1 MVIAGLKNRLTM
13 TTVSALDSFYNN
25 RLQAQQ
31 TQIDS
36 IQSLLTAGKKP
47 LSAADAQQ
55 VATLSAQAVKLSK
68 VKTNVTQAQKTIDV
82 ATTALTEIT
91 KLLQK
96 MQTLANQANT
106 PGMASTDYMTM
117 NLKFQKMLVDVGG
130 YAVKASLNGTNLLS
144 GTAILNVVTGTDS
157 GPKSKT
163 SVMPVN
169 IMGLI
174 RIGVLSNASLDSKE
188 KSATTSDAIR
198 SALSFVTG
206 GKAQLASSSASLLKI
221 QNKAD
226 ATIGTSQATIDTMQ
240 AIDIPGLQKQL
251 TALKSQQLADYSVIT
266 QLNADAAANLPP
278 LI

>member
-1 MVIAGLKNRLTM
+1 MATI
-13 TTVSALDSFYNN
+13 SALDSFYNN
-25 RLQAQQ
+25 RIQTQQ

-47 LSAADAQQ
+47 LSAADTQQ

-96 MQTLANQANT
+96 MQMLANQANT
-106 PGMASTDYMTM
+106 PGMSSTDYMSI

-157 GPKSKT
+157 SSKSKT

-169 IMGLI
+169 IMGLM
-174 RIGVLSNASLDSKE
+174 RMGVLSNASLDSKE
-188 KSATTSDAIR
+188 KAATTTDAIR
-198 SALSFVTG
+198 SALSFVAS
-206 GKAQLASSSASLLKI
+206 GKAQLAASSATLLKI
-221 QNKAD
+221 QNKAET
-226 ATIGTSQATIDTMQ
+226 TIGQGQATINSMQ
-240 AIDIPGLQKQL
+240 AIDIAGLQKKL
-251 TALKSQQLADYSVIT
+251 AELKSQQSADYSVIT
-266 QLNADAAANLPP
+266 QLNANAAANLPP
-278 LI
+278 LV

>member
-1 MVIAGLKNRLTM
+1 MATI
-13 TTVSALDSFYNN
+13 SALDSFYNN
-25 RLQAQQ
+25 RLQTQQ
-31 TQIDS
+31 TQMDS

-47 LSAADAQQ
+47 LSAADTQQ

-68 VKTNVTQAQKTIDV
+68 VKTNVAQAQKTIDV

-96 MQTLANQANT
+96 MQSLANQANT
-106 PGMASTDYMTM
+106 PGMASTDYMNI

-144 GTAILNVVTGTDS
+144 GTAILNVATGTEP
-157 GPKSKT
+157 GAKSKT

-174 RIGVLSNASLDSKE
+174 RIGVLSGASLESKE
-188 KSATTSDAIR
+188 KSATTADSIR
-198 SALSFVTG
+198 SALSFVTS

-226 ATIGTSQATIDTMQ
+226 ATIGNSQASIDAMQ
-240 AIDIPGLQKQL
+240 AIDIPGLQQQL
-251 TALKSQQLADYSVIT
+251 AALKSQQLADYSVIT
-266 QLNADAAANLPP
+266 QLNANAAANLPP
-278 LI
+278 LV